1 MRYKLLKV
9 NNHTQKSY
17 GKYVAKAMHHNT
29 ITTDQLEKEIER
41 NCSATVAD
49 CKLVMCEFA
58 EILRYHLQSGDKVEL
73 PYIGTAKIE
82 IISSAIDDDNDFD
95 PKKHIKGVRVHVLP
109 KSKNGVIELYKGI
122 KFEKAKQ

>member
-1 MRYKLLKV
+1 MRYKLHKV
-9 NNHTQKSY
+9 SNHTQKSY
-17 GKYVAKAMHHNT
+17 GKYVAKALHHNT

-82 IISSAIDDDNDFD
+82 IISSAVDDVDDFD

-122 KFEKAKQ
+122 KFEKDKQ